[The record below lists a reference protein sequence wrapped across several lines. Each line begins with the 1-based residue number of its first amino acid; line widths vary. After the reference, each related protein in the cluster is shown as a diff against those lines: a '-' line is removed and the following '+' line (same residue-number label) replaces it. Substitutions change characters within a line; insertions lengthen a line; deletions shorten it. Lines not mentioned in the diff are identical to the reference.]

1 MIRRFYI
8 LAMLV
13 ILGISCSNTTPQ
25 EQIAVVAT
33 SGGEGE
39 EQKQAVT
46 TSISGVI
53 QNGAGADLYVQF
65 LRTTGVDVIDTVQI
79 GSDGSFRSE
88 FPQEIMGFYRI
99 VLSEQNL
106 LVLIVLPGDN
116 IEINA
121 DASNLYQTYSVEG
134 SEESTRLVDLNKIL
148 MAKDSINVVM
158 QQAQMQNDRHAFQS
172 ALQEYDP
179 IMAKVNAKLQAF
191 VKTNPGSLSSLA
203 ALQNLEL
210 DSNFDLYNEVI
221 EGLADKAVGLDF
233 YESLRLQVVQLKK
246 LAIGSP
252 APEISLAQ
260 PGGEVLKLSD
270 LRGQYVLVD
279 FWASWCGPCRRENPN
294 VKKVYEKYHDKGF
307 EILGVSLDK
316 TEKAWLGAIQQDG
329 LTWRHI
335 SDLKYWQS
343 SVVPEYQ
350 IKGIPLTYLVDKD
363 GIIIAKNLRGKSLE
377 DKLAEIFIN

>member
-158 QQAQMQNDRHAFQS
+158 QQAQMQNDRNAFQS

-307 EILGVSLDK
+307 EILG
-316 TEKAWLGAIQQDG
+316 
-329 LTWRHI
+329 
-335 SDLKYWQS
+335 
-343 SVVPEYQ
+343 
-350 IKGIPLTYLVDKD
+350 
-363 GIIIAKNLRGKSLE
+363 
-377 DKLAEIFIN
+377 